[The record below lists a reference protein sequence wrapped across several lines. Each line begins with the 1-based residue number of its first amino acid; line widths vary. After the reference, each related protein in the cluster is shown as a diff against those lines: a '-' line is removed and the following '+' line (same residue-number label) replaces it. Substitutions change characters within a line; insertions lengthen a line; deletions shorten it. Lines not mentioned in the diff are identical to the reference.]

1 MALARLLPEWFG
13 ADLVDGLIVVEFP
26 LDPLHPEW
34 TAPYKP
40 YKIKL
45 TDWIG
50 VDNVVKVA
58 DLSAL
63 PGTGDTEKLY
73 ITIDNNNVYTW
84 NPGTLA
90 YGLLSA
96 YDLDAIH
103 LTQPNEFLSI
113 PEKTTIEDDD
123 IFILEDSYSFPFPG
137 AKAYI
142 SGANLKAAMPSGEKE
157 VINCYIVGSTPLAS
171 DWLSLTVGGAALT
184 PSTEKIY
191 IILTAGSYAN
201 TQYRWDGSAY
211 VSVGVGGELTK
222 DAEIT
227 GDFDYSIGTDTD
239 KIKNFKV
246 SASEEANISS
256 EDTLSIYSEADM
268 QIFANNSASLWIK
281 NEDAKLVFSGGEI
294 ILKDGNEV
302 GAKYAADYSDN
313 FEEESLVTK
322 RYVDSKNSVLL
333 TYFQTLFSAKLK
345 PRRAAGSADAL
356 VVSDNTGIVEM
367 NSSSAFNFTINQMS
381 DGFQCDLIN
390 INTGVVTLVAGSG
403 VTLRYENASRKLS
416 TQYKGVSI
424 YFRSATECV
433 IVGPLTA

>member
-1 MALARLLPEWFG
+1 MIFQGLIINLKIYKIMALARLLPEWVG

-137 AKAYI
+137 AKAFI
-142 SGANLKAAMPSGEKE
+142 SGANLKASIPVPESFTELTDTFADYTDKELQLLRVNAAGTGIEPILFALENLSNVGGEESVMSDTDYLLKKVGNVWKTISYKNE
-157 VINCYIVGSTPLAS
+157 KQVVSCVIVGDTPLAP
-171 DWLSLTVGGAALT
+171 DWLATLGDEGELI

-211 VSVGVGGELTK
+211 VSVGGYYPLEVNLSVLDTNLIAANGVAKFPCPENMTILSCFVQVTQ
-222 DAEIT
+222 T
-227 GDFDYSIGTDTD
+227 GTD
-239 KIKNFKV
+239 
-246 SASEEANISS
+246 
-256 EDTLSIYSEADM
+256 
-268 QIFANNSASLWIK
+268 
-281 NEDAKLVFSGGEI
+281 
-294 ILKDGNEV
+294 
-302 GAKYAADYSDN
+302 
-313 FEEESLVTK
+313 
-322 RYVDSKNSVLL
+322 
-333 TYFQTLFSAKLK
+333 
-345 PRRAAGSADAL
+345 
-356 VVSDNTGIVEM
+356 
-367 NSSSAFNFTINQMS
+367 SSAQWDINVEGSSILTNKIIIETGEYSSLDATTQPSFSTVNVDKGQDFVIDRDSVWATGAGQNDVLTI
-381 DGFQCDLIN
+381 
-390 INTGVVTLVAGSG
+390 
-403 VTLRYENASRKLS
+403 
-416 TQYKGVSI
+416 I
-424 YFRSATECV
+424 YQKR
-433 IVGPLTA
+433 